1 MYVSEQNMSRA
12 DKLEKIRE
20 RERETERGREMER
33 ERIQHWKKIAVISQ
47 ATEMLRNFIDKYIN

>member
-12 DKLEKIRE
+12 DKLEKM
-20 RERETERGREMER
+20 RETERGREMER
-33 ERIQHWKKIAVISQ
+33 ERIQHWTKIAVISQ